1 MANRSKVIEILID
14 ELEETDALTDEEV
27 QVTAERIADRLVNVL
42 DIEDDRTVLPD
53 EDDPM
58 SDGATD

>member
-53 EDDPM
+53 EDDPT